1 MLIYHPAYDAYHCI
15 FRMLAVIKVIP
26 SLEVDKARLLDFYLL
41 FPSAMSKIRLPQTL
55 SRARQIAKATANIYR
70 DPINPSATFR
80 ELHHIQEAALKC
92 IAASGIIDID
102 NYEAGIIV
110 RTELAIPASLSKQ
123 LDIFV
128 ANQEESAQ
136 FILNELATIPL
147 KGINGL
153 KDRTELMEY
162 RYDVT

>member
-41 FPSAMSKIRLPQTL
+41 FPSAMSKIRLPQPL
-55 SRARQIAKATANIYR
+55 FRARQIAKTAANIYR

-102 NYEAGIIV
+102 KYAAGIVV
-110 RTELAIPASLSKQ
+110 RTELAIPESLAKQ
-123 LDIFV
+123 LDVFV
-128 ANQEESAQ
+128 ENQAESAR
-136 FILNELATIPL
+136 FVLNELSTIPL

>member
-15 FRMLAVIKVIP
+15 FRMLAIVNVIP
-26 SLEVDKARLLDFYLL
+26 NLEVDKARLLDFYLL
-41 FPSAMSKIRLPQTL
+41 FPSAMSKIRLPQAL
-55 SRARQIAKATANIYR
+55 SHARIIARAAANIYR

-92 IAASGIIDID
+92 IAASGIINIKS
-102 NYEAGIIV
+102 YELGIIV
-110 RTELAIPASLSKQ
+110 RTELAIPEDLSNK
-123 LDIFV
+123 LDVFV
-128 ANQEESAQ
+128 ASQTESTQ
-136 FILNELATIPL
+136 FVLKELSTIPL